1 MLENG
6 IIDLQCCMY
15 GWRVCWNDAWLLM
28 SIVVVIN
35 AFTFISFLLLLNSK
49 NKKKIEKL
57 LEKCL

>member
-1 MLENG
+1 
-6 IIDLQCCMY
+6 
-15 GWRVCWNDAWLLM
+15 M